1 MSSFLS
7 HLECSSCG
15 NLYPAGQPQTVCRV
29 CGRSLLARYDLSRA
43 GGLIAKTS
51 LGSRPPTLWRYRE
64 LLPVVREEN
73 IVTLGEGFTPL
84 LHLKKLGAGIGLP
97 NLWLK
102 DEAPNPTGSFKARGL
117 CVAVSKV
124 KELGIRKVL
133 LPSAGNAGAALA
145 AYAAQAGV
153 EACVFLPADTPETNK
168 REITACG
175 ARLFEVEG
183 TIADAARRMGELRAQ
198 LGGFD
203 LSTLKEPY
211 RVEGKKTLG
220 FEIAEQLGW
229 TLPDVIVYPTGGGTG
244 LIGMWKAFQELEAL
258 GWIGAGRPR
267 LVAVQPQGCAPIV
280 AAWEQ
285 GKAESDFWERCD
297 TIAAG
302 LRVPKAFADWLIL
315 RILHESHGT
324 AVAVSESEL
333 LEALRRLARTEGI
346 LACPEGAATIAALEH
361 LSRSR
366 FISPEQVIVALNT
379 ASGLKYLDV
388 LAAAG
393 FGGA

>member
-1 MSSFLS
+1 LRSFLT
-7 HLECSSCG
+7 HLECASCG
-15 NLYPAGQPQTVCRV
+15 DRYPADQPQTVCRA
-29 CGRSLLARYDLSRA
+29 CGRSLLARYDLA
-43 GGLIAKTS
+43 GARRILAKTS
-51 LGSRPPTLWRYRE
+51 LASRPLTLWRYRE
-64 LLPVVREEN
+64 LLPVVREESV
-73 IVTLGEGFTPL
+73 VTLGEGFTPL
-84 LHLKKLGAGIGLP
+84 LRLERLGAEIGLP

-117 CVAVSKV
+117 CLAVSKAR
-124 KELGIRKVL
+124 ELGIRKLL

-145 AYAAQAGV
+145 AYAAKAGM
-153 EACVFLPADTPETNK
+153 EACVFLPADTPEANK
-168 REITACG
+168 REVKAYG

-183 TIADAARRMGELRAQ
+183 TIAHAARWMGELSRE

-229 TLPDVIVYPTGGGTG
+229 TLPDAIVYPTGGGTG

-258 GWIGAGRPR
+258 GWIGQERPR
-267 LVAVQPQGCAPIV
+267 LVAVQPAGCAPIV

-285 GKAESDFWERCD
+285 GKEESSVWERCE

-315 RILHESHGT
+315 KILHESEGT
-324 AVAVSESEL
+324 AVRVSEAEI
-333 LEALRRLARTEGI
+333 LEALSRLARTEGI
-346 LACPEGAATIAALEH
+346 LACPEGAATLAALRH
-361 LSRSR
+361 LKQRG
-366 FISPEQVIVALNT
+366 FISPEQVIVTLNT

-388 LAAAG
+388 LPASLAG
-393 FGGA
+393 A